1 MRRFPGGT
9 AQRDRA
15 LAHRDRQDD
24 KFEAAYVAAM
34 VEGHTEALEM
44 IDNKVLNTASNDA
57 LKNHLNETRG
67 TVIQH
72 LEMGKKLQPS
82 LER

>member
-1 MRRFPGGT
+1 
-9 AQRDRA
+9 
-15 LAHRDRQDD
+15 
-24 KFEAAYVAAM
+24 M

>member
-1 MRRFPGGT
+1 
-9 AQRDRA
+9 
-15 LAHRDRQDD
+15 
-24 KFEAAYVAAM
+24 M

-44 IDNKVLNTASNDA
+44 IDNKLLNTASNA